1 MFNRGEYSETMYLI
15 ICSTLSVLSAAG
27 FHVHKSWGVH
37 AAVTYYRHSRNP
49 SLVSSLIPSFY
60 RLQYEK
66 RGTFLHEFEKSWE
79 RPGNEATVTQCNA

>member
-37 AAVTYYRHSRNP
+37 AAVTSP
-49 SLVSSLIPSFY
+49 
-60 RLQYEK
+60 
-66 RGTFLHEFEKSWE
+66 
-79 RPGNEATVTQCNA
+79 PGWKIGVLA